1 MADKWMNELMDAV
14 SNCWQW
20 HALALNIGFRYR
32 EPEDA
37 DDCREIWAYPA
48 VQENVGGKDEGKTG
62 WSGFHF
68 NLSVLL
74 EEVEA
79 EALSVSTR
87 MANDPPEIIV
97 EGKFRGQA
105 VHLHV
110 CLEPPEDVEATE
122 IIDLTRP
129 EGPSVSEKG

>member
-1 MADKWMNELMDAV
+1 MDKSIDGCGA
-14 SNCWQW
+14 CWEW
-20 HALALNIGFRYR
+20 HALVLNIGFRYR
-32 EPEDA
+32 EPDDA
-37 DDCREIWAYPA
+37 DDCYEVWAYPT
-48 VQENVGGKDEGKTG
+48 VQEIVGGKNDGETI

-87 MANDPPEIIV
+87 MANDPPELVV
-97 EGKFRGQA
+97 EGKFRGQE
-105 VHLHV
+105 VLLHV

>member
-1 MADKWMNELMDAV
+1 MTSPWIDQLMDAV
-14 SNCWQW
+14 SGCWEW

-37 DDCREIWAYPA
+37 DDCWEIWAYPA
-48 VQENVGGKDEGKTG
+48 VQEFAGGKDDGETV

-87 MANDPPEIIV
+87 MANDPPELIV
-97 EGKFRGQA
+97 EGKFRGKE
-105 VHLHV
+105 VLLHV

-122 IIDLTRP
+122 IIDLTKP
-129 EGPSVSEKG
+129 EGPSVGDKG